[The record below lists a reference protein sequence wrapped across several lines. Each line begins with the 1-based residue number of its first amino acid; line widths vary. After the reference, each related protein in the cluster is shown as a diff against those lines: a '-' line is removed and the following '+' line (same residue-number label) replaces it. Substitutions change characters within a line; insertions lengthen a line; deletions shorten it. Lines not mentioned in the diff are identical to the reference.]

1 MLIRAENKTG
11 LDLRAFLD
19 IYEEGI
25 RENAA
30 EFYPDEPAEEAVR
43 REEESFSAFLDEFFA
58 KPGNTYWILEE
69 DGAWVSALR
78 LSRVEPGFY
87 YLEALETRPDYR
99 RKGCAARL
107 IRAVTAELEKQG
119 PVRICDCVS
128 KRNTASVRTHER
140 CGFRIVSGEG
150 FDYLSG
156 TVNDRTYGMEYVTGA
171 EKTRRGRTAPGAE
184 TGGLTS

>member
-1 MLIRAENKTG
+1 MLIMAENKTE

-30 EFYPDEPAEEAVR
+30 EFYPDEPAEEGLR
-43 REEESFSAFLDEFFA
+43 KEQESFSAFLDGFFA
-58 KPGNTYWILEE
+58 KPGNTYWFLEK

-78 LSRVEPGFY
+78 LSRIEPGFY
-87 YLEALETRPDYR
+87 YLEALETRPDRR

-107 IRAVTAELEKQG
+107 IRAVIGELEKQG

-128 KRNTASVRTHER
+128 KRNTASVRTHES
-140 CGFRIVSGEG
+140 CGFRIVSETG

-156 TVNDRTYGMEYVTGA
+156 TANDRTYGMEYVS
-171 EKTRRGRTAPGAE
+171 K
-184 TGGLTS
+184 S